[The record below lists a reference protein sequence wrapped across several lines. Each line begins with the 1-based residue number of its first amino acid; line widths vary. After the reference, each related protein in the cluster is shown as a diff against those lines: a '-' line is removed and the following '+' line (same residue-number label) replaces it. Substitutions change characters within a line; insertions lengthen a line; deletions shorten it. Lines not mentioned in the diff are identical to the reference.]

1 MKNMKQ
7 NLIDD
12 LAQSVAK
19 SLGKIASITGDAATD
34 GVCIGFIYEPKV
46 PKELLVNKALNK

>member
-1 MKNMKQ
+1 MKKNLMNEFKQ
-7 NLIDD
+7 G
-12 LAQSVAK
+12 AAK

>member
-1 MKNMKQ
+1 MKNMKK
-7 NLIDD
+7 NLMNEFKQG
-12 LAQSVAK
+12 AAK

-34 GVCIGFIYEPKV
+34 GVCLGFIYEPKV